1 MRRVFDRGLSG
12 NSHEMTIDDG
22 SSGFGASR
30 VIREY
35 AKLLQANAPV
45 YVALGVLTS
54 VAKGGRP
61 CTRSSD
67 RFLARHGRPI
77 LFVLCCANLR
87 LSGLNVLI
95 ELRLE
100 NYAVIDN
107 LVVEFGHGLNL
118 LTGETGA
125 GKSILIDALALLL
138 GEKASSDVIRG
149 GADRAVVAAV
159 FEEEG
164 PDGDALA
171 KILEANG
178 LDESDDGSL
187 ILRREIA
194 SGGKG
199 RVFVNN
205 QPATVAVLRLLAPH
219 LAVIHAQNESI
230 LSFDGAARLELL
242 DSFAGSRFDT
252 VANAFAAWKRVRTRI
267 DELERGEQDRLRLVD
282 LWIFQKREIDEGR
295 LQSGED
301 EKLETE
307 KRVLANAEKI
317 YNAAMNA
324 FDLLY
329 EGSGSTASSL
339 RAAHKQI
346 EELARYEPKF
356 QEALE
361 ALQTARISVED
372 VGATVRDYAGG
383 IHASPEHLAQ
393 VEDRLALLERL
404 KRKYGPTLDE
414 VIQFGADVARKLSE
428 VENKDEILRRLRS
441 ELAQAGQ
448 DYLSAAQALS
458 KSRTS
463 AARRLERLVEAEVN
477 DLAMKSAF
485 RIEMTTSTEESGWT
499 SSGIDQVLY
508 MISTNPGE
516 PLRQLENIAS
526 GGELSRVMLAL
537 KASVESG
544 TESSREREKRSDSS
558 ARRKREKTSQK
569 TLVFDEI
576 DTGIG
581 GRAAEA
587 VGKKLKTLARAHQVL
602 CVTHLPQIATF
613 GDHHYVIDKKE
624 SGGRT
629 KTSIRPVTGEERT
642 EEVARMLSGAK
653 LTETSRKHAEQMIKA
668 NG

>member
-1 MRRVFDRGLSG
+1 
-12 NSHEMTIDDG
+12 
-22 SSGFGASR
+22 
-30 VIREY
+30 
-35 AKLLQANAPV
+35 
-45 YVALGVLTS
+45 
-54 VAKGGRP
+54 
-61 CTRSSD
+61 
-67 RFLARHGRPI
+67 
-77 LFVLCCANLR
+77 
-87 LSGLNVLI
+87 VLI
-95 ELRLE
+95 EMRLE

-107 LVVEFGHGLNL
+107 LAVEFGQGLNL

-125 GKSILIDALALLL
+125 GKSILVDALALLL
-138 GEKASSDVIRG
+138 GEKASSEVIRT
-149 GADRAVVAAV
+149 GAERAVVSAV
-159 FEEEG
+159 FEAEG
-164 PDGDALA
+164 AAEKPLTG
-171 KILEANG
+171 ILEANG

-194 SGGKG
+194 AGGKG

-205 QPATVAVLRLLAPH
+205 QPATVAVLRLLAPY
-219 LAVIHAQNESI
+219 LATVHAQNESI
-230 LSFDGAARLELL
+230 SSFDGPARLALL
-242 DSFAGSRFDT
+242 DAFAGSQLEAVET
-252 VANAFAAWKRVRTRI
+252 GFAAWKEIRTRI
-267 DELERGEQDRLRLVD
+267 EDLERGEQDRLRLVD
-282 LWIFQKREIDEGR
+282 LWIFQKKEIEDAR

-301 EKLETE
+301 ERLETE

-329 EGSGSTASSL
+329 EGNGSTASSL
-339 RAAHKQI
+339 RAAQKQV
-346 EELARYEPKF
+346 EELVRYEPKF
-356 QEALE
+356 QDALAALE
-361 ALQTARISVED
+361 TARISVED

-393 VEDRLALLERL
+393 VEDRLALLDRL

-414 VIQFGADVARKLSE
+414 VMQFGAEVLRKLAE
-428 VENKDEILRRLRS
+428 VENKDEILHGLRS
-441 ELAQAGQ
+441 ELEKAAGE
-448 DYLSAAQALS
+448 YLRAARALS
-458 KSRTS
+458 KKRAD
-463 AARRLERLVEAEVN
+463 AARRLETLVEAEIN

-485 RIEMTTSTEESGWT
+485 RIEMTSSEEEGNWT
-499 SSGIDQVLY
+499 GSGIDQVVY

-516 PLRQLENIAS
+516 PLRQLEHIAS

-537 KASVESG
+537 KASVEAG
-544 TESSREREKRSDSS
+544 TDSNLGKKRNAQDPTSRKGREKWGTQR
-558 ARRKREKTSQK
+558 

-587 VGKKLKTLARAHQVL
+587 VGKKLKALARSNQVL

-613 GDHHYVIDKKE
+613 GDHHYVIEKKE
-624 SGGRT
+624 TAGRT
-629 KTSIRPVTGEERT
+629 RTSIRSVTGEERT

>member
-1 MRRVFDRGLSG
+1 M
-12 NSHEMTIDDG
+12 
-22 SSGFGASR
+22 
-30 VIREY
+30 
-35 AKLLQANAPV
+35 
-45 YVALGVLTS
+45 LT
-54 VAKGGRP
+54 
-61 CTRSSD
+61 
-67 RFLARHGRPI
+67 
-77 LFVLCCANLR
+77 
-87 LSGLNVLI
+87 

-107 LVVEFGHGLNL
+107 LVVEFADGLNL

-149 GADRAVVAAV
+149 GAERSVVAAV
-159 FEEEG
+159 FEAEE
-164 PDGDALA
+164 PSRNAVA

-178 LDESDDGSL
+178 LDESGDGSL

-194 SGGKG
+194 SAGKG

-205 QPATVAVLRLLAPH
+205 QPATVAVLRQLAPY
-219 LAVIHAQNESI
+219 LAIIHAQNESI
-230 LSFDGAARLELL
+230 LSFDGPARLELL
-242 DSFAGSRFDT
+242 DAFAGAQIEA
-252 VANAFAAWKRVRTRI
+252 VATAFEAWKQIRSRI
-267 DELERGEQDRLRLVD
+267 DELRQGEQDRLRLVD
-282 LWIFQKREIDEGR
+282 LWTFQKREIDESR

-301 EKLETE
+301 ERLEAE

-329 EGSGSTASSL
+329 EGSGSTASLL
-339 RAAHKQI
+339 RAAHKQV
-346 EELARYEPKF
+346 EELARYEAKF
-356 QEALE
+356 QDALR
-361 ALQTARISVED
+361 ALDSARISVED

-383 IHASPEHLAQ
+383 IQTSPEHLAQ
-393 VEDRLALLERL
+393 VEDRLATLDRL
-404 KRKYGPTLDE
+404 KRKYGPGLDD
-414 VIQFGADVARKLSE
+414 VVRFGADVSRKLSE
-428 VENKDEILRRLRS
+428 IENKDEILRQLRG
-441 ELAQAGQ
+441 ELAKAAER
-448 DYLSAAQALS
+448 YLGAAKALS
-458 KSRTS
+458 KMRME
-463 AARRLERLVEAEVN
+463 AARRLEKLVEAEIN

-485 RIEMTTSTEESGWT
+485 RVDMTRSAEEAGWT
-499 SSGIDQVLY
+499 ASGIDQVVY

-516 PLRQLENIAS
+516 PMRQLEHVAS

-537 KASVESG
+537 KANVEAGNASRKKRERSG
-544 TESSREREKRSDSS
+544 TG
-558 ARRKREKTSQK
+558 K

-587 VGKKLKTLARAHQVL
+587 VGKKLKQLARTNQVL

-613 GDHHYVIDKKE
+613 GDHHYVIEKKE
-624 SGGRT
+624 AGGRT
-629 KTSIRPVTGEERT
+629 RTSVRPVTGEERT